1 LGVTLSDPR
10 KYWVGFNLVKGIGAV
25 RLQMLLD
32 SFGDLATAWNASG
45 QMLRQAGLGR
55 KQVEAFLQ
63 VRSNVDLDMILQRI
77 QDLNIN
83 VITWEDA
90 GYPRRLKEID
100 QSPPVIYVHGALTP
114 DDDFAVAI
122 VGTRRVTAYG
132 RQVTQE
138 IATELVRNG
147 LTVVSGL
154 ARGVDAI
161 AHSAAMQ
168 AGGRTLA
175 VMGSGVDRIY
185 PPEHRRLAESIVPVG
200 ALLSD
205 YPLGAPPDAAN
216 FPPRNRIISGLS
228 LAVVVVEA
236 GERSGALITASFA
249 ADQGRDV
256 FAVPGNINA
265 PQSAGTNR
273 LIQKGAHPYL
283 GVQDLLETL
292 NLTLVTEQRT
302 ARRHLPTNEME
313 ARLLDLLTHQPQH
326 VDELSHQANLPIATI
341 TATLAMMELKGM
353 VQQVGG
359 MQYISLHEQ
368 KGDYL
373 VEQNK

>member
-1 LGVTLSDPR
+1 
-10 KYWVGFNLVKGIGAV
+10 
-25 RLQMLLD
+25 
-32 SFGDLATAWNASG
+32 
-45 QMLRQAGLGR
+45 MLRDAGLGK
-55 KQVEAFLQ
+55 KQVDAFLQ
-63 VRSNVDLDMILQRI
+63 VRSNEDLDLILQRI
-77 QDLNIN
+77 QNQDIHVL
-83 VITWEDA
+83 TWEDSA
-90 GYPRRLKEID
+90 YPRRLKEID
-100 QSPPVIYVHGALTP
+100 QSPPVIFVRGALTP

-138 IATELVRNG
+138 IAAELARNG

-185 PPEHRRLAESIVPVG
+185 PHEHRRLAESIVPVG

-205 YPLGAPPDAAN
+205 YPLGAPPEAAN

-302 ARRHLPTNEME
+302 ARRQLPSDEME
-313 ARLLDLLTHQPQH
+313 ARLLALLTQQPQH

-353 VQQVGG
+353 VRQVGG
-359 MQYISLHEQ
+359 MQYVSLHEQ

-373 VEQNK
+373 VEQSN